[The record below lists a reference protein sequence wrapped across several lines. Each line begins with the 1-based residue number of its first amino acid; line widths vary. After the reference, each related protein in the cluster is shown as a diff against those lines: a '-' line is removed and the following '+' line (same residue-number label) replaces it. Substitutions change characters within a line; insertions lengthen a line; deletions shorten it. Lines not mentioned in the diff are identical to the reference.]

1 MPGSTITPLG
11 RSAVPWL
18 YGLSVLLVIVS
29 PLVFLGVWV
38 ADGSLEGFGTA
49 LLVAVADLVAAALA
63 AIVATVMAAQRGVR
77 RVRTVVLG
85 HPDGRSGRLSEHRA
99 ARWALARDRFA
110 ALQRDYAAFESDPRA
125 VAARPALVDVSVP
138 TTEAFVEALAD
149 AQVLATPTEPGEPH
163 RGEFVAA
170 VDRAVAAWDAACRH
184 ADAVAAPAPVP
195 PSAVPPR
202 AVPPRPA
209 ETRPPRAVPPADEY
223 AAVADAV
230 KQAAARGMR
239 DLRGRLRA

>member
-1 MPGSTITPLG
+1 MPGSTITPMR

-18 YGLSVLLVIVS
+18 YGLSVLLAVVS

-38 ADGSLEGFGTA
+38 ADGTLEGVGAA
-49 LLVAVADLVAAALA
+49 LLAAVADLVAAALA
-63 AIVATVMAAQRGVR
+63 AIVATVLAAQRGVR

-85 HPDGRSGRLSEHRA
+85 HPDGRSGRLGEHRA

-149 AQVLATPTEPGEPH
+149 AQVLATPTEPGDPRRE
-163 RGEFVAA
+163 EFVAA
-170 VDRAVAAWDAACRH
+170 VDRAVAAWDEARRY
-184 ADAVAAPAPVP
+184 ADAVAPRMSAPGSTP
-195 PSAVPPR
+195 PH
-202 AVPPRPA
+202 PA
-209 ETRPPRAVPPADEY
+209 ETRPPSALPPRHGTPVDEY

>member
-1 MPGSTITPLG
+1 MPGRSTTPMR

-18 YGLSVLLVIVS
+18 YGIAVLLTVIS

-38 ADGSLEGFGTA
+38 ADGTLEGVGTA
-49 LLVAVADLVAAALA
+49 LLAAVADLVAAALA
-63 AIVATVMAAQRGVR
+63 AIVATVLAAQRGVR

-138 TTEAFVEALAD
+138 ATEAFVEALAD
-149 AQVLATPTEPGEPH
+149 AQVLATPTEPGDPRRE
-163 RGEFVAA
+163 EFVAA
-170 VDRAVAAWDAACRH
+170 VDRAVAAWDEARRH
-184 ADAVAAPAPVP
+184 ADALAAERAPVP
-195 PSAVPPR
+195 P
-202 AVPPRPA
+202 RPL
-209 ETRPPRAVPPADEY
+209 ETRAPGPAAPADEY

-239 DLRGRLRA
+239 DLKSRLRA